1 MRAAQAPYSQPY
13 FVQVPKGVTR
23 VMTLALATLSLKGGA
38 ATGAA
43 LLQGL
48 LVTGPALYYAA
59 ALQLAITGEEEEG
72 RQAVIRML
80 LQVPVDSLPLPVLLD
95 SMLQVG
101 VLLSSL
107 RTTVH
112 QFMLNCCVLLRCCCA
127 ASTYFMQLKTYPL
140 PQWPN
145 VYIPTV
151 QGTMACSAT
160 V

>member
-1 MRAAQAPYSQPY
+1 
-13 FVQVPKGVTR
+13 
-23 VMTLALATLSLKGGA
+23 MTLALATLSLKGGA

-80 LQVPVDSLPLPVLLD
+80 LQVPVESLPLPVLLD

-101 VLLSSL
+101 ENSSCCLVYTTLYITACSTAVL
-107 RTTVH
+107 
-112 QFMLNCCVLLRCCCA
+112 CCCTVVVLFNINRIYA
-127 ASTYFMQLKTYPL
+127 A
-140 PQWPN
+140 
-145 VYIPTV
+145 
-151 QGTMACSAT
+151 QGMPIT
-160 V
+160 